1 VSDPNRIRITRI
13 ALPQFNALAQGGRM
27 MRRAIVLTL
36 GLVMWLLHSNLE
48 GQPTSRAAQ
57 TARPQR
63 SDWAV
68 WGGPTRNFQSPA
80 KGLASSWPAGGP
92 RKLWSRP
99 LGEGFSPAAI
109 EGNRLY
115 TTYSS
120 RGREVVVALDAA
132 TGNTIWQ
139 YRYDTP
145 FAQGAGDVGAG
156 PYAMPQVI
164 GDRIVT
170 VGGAGKLHSLDKETG
185 RPVWSHDL
193 YEEFGGSRMTYGY
206 SCHALP
212 YGNLLILLVGGPRQA
227 IVAFDQAD
235 GRLVWGKHSYRNAHS
250 SPLLINVDGQD
261 QVVALMAA
269 QVAGFDPRTGDKLWE
284 HPHPTQYLAV
294 STPVWGPDNILVVS
308 AAYEGGTRALH
319 LTQQNGRTTVRELWH
334 NPRVKVH
341 FGSLIRIGDTI
352 YAASGESGPAP
363 ITAIDVRTGRIL
375 WHSGREL
382 AKAQLLYADNK
393 LIILDEDGVL
403 ALATVS
409 PSALTVRSRVQ
420 LLDKVA
426 WTPPSLAGST
436 LYVRDRKNLMA
447 LDLRGK

>member
-1 VSDPNRIRITRI
+1 M
-13 ALPQFNALAQGGRM
+13 L
-27 MRRAIVLTL
+27 RRAIALNLSLIV
-36 GLVMWLLHSNLE
+36 WLLCSDLS
-48 GQPTSRAAQ
+48 GQSTKRSTDPPRSST
-57 TARPQR
+57 

-68 WGGPTRNFQSPA
+68 WGGPHRNFQSPA
-80 KGLASSWPAGGP
+80 KGLAASWPSGGP
-92 RKLWSRP
+92 RKLWSRA
-99 LGEGFSPAAI
+99 LGEGFSAAAV

-115 TTYSS
+115 TTFSMA
-120 RGREVVVALDAA
+120 GREVIVALDAA
-132 TGNTIWQ
+132 TGKTIWE
-139 YRYDTP
+139 YAYDTP
-145 FAQGAGDVGAG
+145 FAEGATDVGAG

-170 VGGAGKLHSLDKETG
+170 VGGTGKLHSIDKRTG
-185 RPVWSHDL
+185 KPVWSHDL
-193 YEEFGGSRMTYGY
+193 YAEFGGSRMSYGY

-212 YGNLLILLVGGPRQA
+212 YDNLLIFLVGGARQA

-235 GRLVWGKHSYRNAHS
+235 GRLVWGRHGYKNAHS

-269 QVAGFDPRTGDKLWE
+269 QVAGFDPRSGDLLWE
-284 HPHPTQYLAV
+284 HPHPTQYLAI
-294 STPVWGPDNILVVS
+294 STPVWGSDNILVVS

-319 LTQQNGRTTVRELWH
+319 LTQRSGRTTVRELWH

-341 FGSLIRIGDTI
+341 FGSVIRIGDTI
-352 YAASGESGPAP
+352 YGASGENGPAP
-363 ITAIDVRTGRIL
+363 ITAVDVKTGRIL
-375 WHSGREL
+375 WHSGRQL
-382 AKAQLLYADNK
+382 AKAQLLLADNK

-403 ALATVS
+403 ALGTVS
-409 PSALTVRSRVQ
+409 PKGLTVHSRVQ

-447 LDLRGK
+447 LDLRGR